1 MANGAVSD
9 FLLSCTSAFML
20 CPFRDNTSHP
30 VLFLNRSA
38 RVVKM
43 FPVGTLIAIPVYNE
57 QRYVTHVLDK
67 VRPYGLDVLVIDD
80 GSTDRT
86 PLLLARQPVDVIRH
100 AANRGYGRSIRDA
113 FRWAN
118 CYDYDWL
125 ITMDCDEQHQPESLP
140 DFSRAMDRD
149 DADIISGSRYLN
161 TDRCGDPPP
170 ADRRAIN
177 AHVTG
182 WINDHL
188 DLAITDAFCGFK
200 AYRVAALKKLALDD
214 AGYAFPLQ
222 FWVQAA
228 AHDLRI
234 CEIPIRLIYND
245 PQRSFGGQL
254 DDPTQRLAHYR
265 QVFETELS
273 KFPERFG
280 GRLGEDRRDVGAS
293 GESTGTETQSKT
305 PQNAG
310 RDRAV
315 IS

>member
-1 MANGAVSD
+1 
-9 FLLSCTSAFML
+9 
-20 CPFRDNTSHP
+20 
-30 VLFLNRSA
+30 
-38 RVVKM
+38 M